1 MEGQAAQEQT
11 LRNNAH
17 IDQQD
22 VSPLSIMCRGG
33 TKEETVRQ
41 IFCECSKL
49 AQIELSS
56 DMTEK

>member
-11 LRNNAH
+11 LRNNVH

-22 VSPLSIMCRGG
+22 VSPLSIMCRWG